1 MSRPWRYVNYMIG
14 SKRRAGQRMG
24 DASCDADVVM
34 VAEFVGDSV
43 WKCAMRRFLRRIV
56 KITRVF

>member
-1 MSRPWRYVNYMIG
+1 MIG